1 MKTYCINNLSTDP
14 ERPYHV
20 ACETPSSLVA
30 VGDYSTYQEAMEQ
43 IPSGAPCFHYVS
55 GSRNLEK

>member
-1 MKTYCINNLSTDP
+1 MTYCINNLSTDP
-14 ERPYHV
+14 DRPYHV

-30 VGDYSTYQEAMEQ
+30 VGDFPDYQTA
-43 IPSGAPCFHYVS
+43 IDAVPAGVPCFHYVS